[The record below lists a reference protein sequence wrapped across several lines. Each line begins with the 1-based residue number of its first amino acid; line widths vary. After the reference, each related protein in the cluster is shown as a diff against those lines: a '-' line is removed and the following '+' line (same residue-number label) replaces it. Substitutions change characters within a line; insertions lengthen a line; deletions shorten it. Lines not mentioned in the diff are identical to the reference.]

1 MKKSEAVSNAVV
13 RAAEELP
20 FAAAPLGMLGIS
32 DDAGRLPISGALP
45 DLSNVLKLLD
55 SEIAPEKK
63 KSILYK
69 EMSKPMYYLLFPV
82 AGGQVKKTGEALHQ
96 MAVNKGV
103 SYYTSNKGE
112 KNVQFVTDT
121 SNPLKWVQSAAFGRW
136 STEEAR
142 EYVNNGFDYLS
153 KSESQMYEYLKGIG
167 IDSSKAYKQAA
178 ESKAEADSDGNGYLK
193 TSEVVRY
200 LDKTGMSKQDKANL
214 FSIML
219 PNVKN
224 NPYK

>member
-1 MKKSEAVSNAVV
+1 MDWLSQKWI
-13 RAAEELP
+13 
-20 FAAAPLGMLGIS
+20 LGGNTI
-32 DDAGRLPISGALP
+32 
-45 DLSNVLKLLD
+45 
-55 SEIAPEKK
+55 
-63 KSILYK
+63 
-69 EMSKPMYYLLFPV
+69 
-82 AGGQVKKTGEALHQ
+82 
-96 MAVNKGV
+96 
-103 SYYTSNKGE
+103 TS
-112 KNVQFVTDT
+112 
-121 SNPLKWVQSAAFGRW
+121 W

-178 ESKAEADSDGNGYLK
+178 EAKAEADSDGNGYLK
-193 TSEVVRY
+193 TAEVVRY